1 MLLKIFKCFGFTDDV
16 TEMKDTIIKKLD
28 SLEKK
33 ITEQQLK
40 TQSLIAVLN
49 SDNMDDAVKKV
60 GYEITEDPILNHC
73 EDEILKET
81 Y

>member
-1 MLLKIFKCFGFTDDV
+1 MLLNIFKCFCFTDDV
-16 TEMKDTIIKKLD
+16 IEMKDTIIKKLD

-40 TQSLIAVLN
+40 TQSLITVLN

-60 GYEITEDPILNHC
+60 GYEITEDPILDHC
-73 EDEILKET
+73 DNDILKELM
-81 Y
+81 